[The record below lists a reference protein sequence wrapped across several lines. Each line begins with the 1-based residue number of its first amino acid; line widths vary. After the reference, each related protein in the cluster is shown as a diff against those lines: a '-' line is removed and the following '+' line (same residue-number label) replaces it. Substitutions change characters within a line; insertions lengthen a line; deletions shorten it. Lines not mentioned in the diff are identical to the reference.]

1 MFKGVTVL
9 CSLDTA
15 ACTILC
21 NISSSHVTCYK
32 KKFAL
37 VTKSILNNKKTCTK
51 FFKFIL
57 AFFPSTATN
66 NFSPLNIFGTDS
78 SPNISCKISIKH
90 SCNFLII

>member
-37 VTKSILNNKKTCTK
+37 VTKSILNNKKHV
-51 FFKFIL
+51 
-57 AFFPSTATN
+57 P
-66 NFSPLNIFGTDS
+66 
-78 SPNISCKISIKH
+78 
-90 SCNFLII
+90 NFLNLY